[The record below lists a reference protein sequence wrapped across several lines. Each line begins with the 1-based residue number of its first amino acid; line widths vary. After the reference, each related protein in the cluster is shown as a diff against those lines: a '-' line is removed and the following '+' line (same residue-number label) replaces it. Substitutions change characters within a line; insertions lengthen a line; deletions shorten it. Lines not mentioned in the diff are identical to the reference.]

1 MQLDCG
7 CLCNFVFLSGR
18 LNIIA
23 CSLHRIFWYFDPKFL
38 IKKRSRL
45 GYVADH
51 RSVPSSSIFC
61 RLRSFNPKRCNCKCS
76 IVKLDR
82 TLTCLGI
89 FVSSNKPRWRAPRNN
104 EEFLNEERSFEKIID
119 DRGTEKM
126 LSQSYGKPTEYEEK
140 KKITEQ
146 RKEGRKEE
154 RKRRETKNTKAT
166 TAVDEKEVK
175 RKKEEWYCRTEPSEI
190 ASFDLSSPLRTG
202 LIAVNCILVT
212 WFTCT
217 PTDHPYTGRDPPMY
231 LRWFDR
237 YVVGFS
243 VFVGPWALRHADNID
258 FSACFSPWSAAPL
271 RPSSRFRF
279 HCAADALSARY
290 LADHRAS
297 LEQCSST
304 AGEPP
309 SSSSIS
315 VLFVLVDCMRECLRT
330 GWKSVKRRF
339 FVEIRVENVK

>member
-1 MQLDCG
+1 MSLTIVVRFQVAPFSVV
-7 CLCNFVFLSGR
+7 FVRSIRNDVIANILLS
-18 LNIIA
+18 
-23 CSLHRIFWYFDPKFL
+23 SLTLFPASISSFHRIN
-38 IKKRSRL
+38 L
-45 GYVADH
+45 GGQRRVA
-51 RSVPSSSIFC
+51 V
-61 RLRSFNPKRCNCKCS
+61 
-76 IVKLDR
+76 
-82 TLTCLGI
+82 
-89 FVSSNKPRWRAPRNN
+89 
-104 EEFLNEERSFEKIID
+104 LNEERSFQKIID
-119 DRGTEKM
+119 DRA
-126 LSQSYGKPTEYEEK
+126 
-140 KKITEQ
+140 EQ
-146 RKEGRKEE
+146 RKCYRNLTANRPNTKRKTKSRSRERKERE
-154 RKRRETKNTKAT
+154 KEKETKNTKAT
-166 TAVDEKEVK
+166 TAVGEKEVK
-175 RKKEEWYCRTEPSEI
+175 RKKKEWYCRTEPSEI

-297 LEQCSST
+297 LRRCSSAT
-304 AGEPP
+304 GEPP
-309 SSSSIS
+309 SSSAIS
-315 VLFVLVDCMRECLRT
+315 VLFVF
-330 GWKSVKRRF
+330 SF
-339 FVEIRVENVK
+339 